1 MSAKILDG
9 KALSA
14 TMKKELAAQVESFK
28 EEKGFPPRLA
38 IFRAKEDPASVWYAR
53 AIVKTAK
60 KAGIEAFEEIVEE
73 TAGQEKL
80 VETIA
85 RLSADPG
92 VHGIILQ
99 EPYPD
104 GVDPAALVGAL
115 SPEKDVD
122 GVHPINAGRLLR
134 KEPSFVPAT
143 PLGGLTNLE
152 RYDIPIKGQRAV
164 IVGRSDIVGKPMALL
179 LLHRHATITICH
191 SRTKNLPEVV
201 RRADILVAAIGRAEM
216 VRGDWIKPGAA
227 VIDVG
232 VNAVDDATRKRGYR
246 LVGDVNF
253 EEAKE
258 VAGYLTP
265 VPGGVGPMTI
275 AMLMKN
281 TLDGRKRRLGL
292 IE

>member
-53 AIVKTAK
+53 AIIKAAT

-85 RLSADPG
+85 RLSADPN

-104 GVDPAALVGAL
+104 DVDPAALVAAL

-122 GVHPINAGRLLR
+122 GVHPVNAGRLLR

-143 PLGGLTNLE
+143 PLGGLTILE
-152 RYDIPIKGQRAV
+152 RYEIPIKGQRAV

-191 SRTKNLPEVV
+191 SRTRDLAWET
-201 RRADILVAAIGRAEM
+201 RHADILVAAVGRPRMITGDM
-216 VRGDWIKPGAA
+216 VKPGA
-227 VIDVG
+227 VVLDFG
-232 VNAVDDATRKRGYR
+232 TTYEGNKP
-246 LVGDVNF
+246 VGDVDF
-253 EEAKE
+253 ESVSQ
-258 VAGYLTP
+258 VAGAITP
-265 VPGGVGPMTI
+265 VPGGTGPMTTV
-275 AMLMKN
+275 MLLFN
-281 TLDGRKRRLGL
+281 VLEAARRLTA
-292 IE
+292 

>member
-14 TMKKELAAQVESFK
+14 TMKKELAAQVAAFK
-28 EEKGFPPRLA
+28 EEKGFAPRLA

-53 AIVKTAK
+53 TIIKNAGR
-60 KAGIEAFEEIVEE
+60 AGIEAFEEVEEE

-85 RLSADPG
+85 RLSADPN

-143 PLGGLTNLE
+143 PLGGLTILE
-152 RYDIPIKGQRAV
+152 RYEIPIKGQRAV

-191 SRTKNLPEVV
+191 SRTRDLAWET
-201 RRADILVAAIGRAEM
+201 RHADILVAAVGRPRMITGDM
-216 VRGDWIKPGAA
+216 VKPGAV
-227 VIDVG
+227 VIDFG
-232 VNAVDDATRKRGYR
+232 TTYEGNKP
-246 LVGDVNF
+246 VGDVDF
-253 EEAKE
+253 ESASQ
-258 VAGYLTP
+258 VAGAITP
-265 VPGGVGPMTI
+265 VPGGTGPMTTV
-275 AMLMKN
+275 MLLFN
-281 TLDGRKRRLGL
+281 VLEAARRLTA
-292 IE
+292 